1 MFLDAYKKALGVLM
15 KKPFMLW
22 GLSLLG
28 TLIVAIAFVVCGV
41 IPALAIAV
49 GYLVMAGMAKIY
61 LDGLKG
67 KDVNSEQLFAGFNK
81 NCLRIVGALAWR
93 DLWIIIWALIPI
105 VGPVIALIKS
115 YSYRFVPYIVMTN
128 PDIKATEALKKSIE
142 MTEGKKMQ
150 MFLADLCVFGAIFVV
165 FFVLGL
171 LSAIP
176 YIGYLFMFVMFIV
189 YVAVVALIGIFVG
202 LYQASFY
209 PDDEA
214 EAPAAEPEF
223 N

>member
-1 MFLDAYKKALGVLM
+1 MFVDAYKKALDVIM

-28 TLIVAIAFVVCGV
+28 ALIVIIAGVVCGV
-41 IPALAIAV
+41 VPALAIAV
-49 GYLVMAGMAKIY
+49 GYLVTAGLAKIY

-67 KDVNSEQLFAGFNK
+67 KEVNSEQLFAGFNK
-81 NCLRIVGALAWR
+81 NCVRIAGALAWK
-93 DLWIIIWALIPI
+93 DLWIIIWALVPI
-105 VGPVIALIKS
+105 VGPFVAVVKS
-115 YSYRFVPYIVMTN
+115 YSYRFVPYIIMTK
-128 PDIKATEALKKSIE
+128 PEIKATEALKLSMK

-150 MFLADLCVFGAIFVV
+150 MFLADLCFFGAIFVAS
-165 FFVLGL
+165 FVLGL

-176 YIGYLFMFVMFIV
+176 YIGILFALVLFAFS
-189 YVAVVALIGIFVG
+189 VVVGALSGIFVG

-209 PDDEA
+209 PDEEEA
-214 EAPAAEPEF
+214 APASEVEF

>member
-28 TLIVAIAFVVCGV
+28 ALVTIIAGIVCGA

-49 GYLVMAGMAKIY
+49 GYLITAGMAKIY
-61 LDGLKG
+61 LDGLKE

-81 NCLRIVGALAWR
+81 NCGRIVGALAWK
-93 DLWIIIWALIPI
+93 DLWIIIWSLVPI
-105 VGPVIALIKS
+105 VGPVVAVIKS

-128 PDIKATEALKKSIE
+128 PEIKATEALKLSMQ
-142 MTEGKKMQ
+142 MTEGKKLQ
-150 MFLADLCVFGAIFVV
+150 MFLADLCFFGAIFVV
-165 FFVLGL
+165 SFVLGL
-171 LSAIP
+171 LCAIP
-176 YIGYLFMFVMFIV
+176 YIGILFALVAFAFV
-189 YVAVVALIGIFVG
+189 VVVGALSGIFVG

-209 PDDEA
+209 PDE
-214 EAPAAEPEF
+214 EAAETVEAPEF